1 MEDARLRRIA
11 EECAVRWALR
21 LGEPLPGGN
30 IALVLAAERAN
41 GTAAVLKV
49 SPPHPE
55 SDPEGDALACWA
67 GAGAVRVLEHDRE
80 RRALLLERLVPG
92 KSAWEVDEDEATRAV
107 AAVLRR
113 LAIEPPPGHS
123 FRPLA
128 DAAREWAEGLPELR
142 PAVEELLAEPT
153 PQVLLHQDL
162 HAGNVLRHGGDWVA
176 IDPKPLVGD
185 PAFDVASL
193 VRDRRP
199 IRDRCVVARR
209 LDLLA
214 DELGHDHERMRLWSW
229 VHALAWGWPGEAR
242 LIRSLPH

>member
-1 MEDARLRRIA
+1 MRALAD
-11 EECAVRWALR
+11 ECAERWSLR

-30 IALVLAAERAN
+30 IALVLAAERAD

-49 SPPHPE
+49 SRPHPE
-55 SDPEGDALACWA
+55 SDPEGDALACWD
-67 GAGAVRVLEHDRE
+67 GDGAVRVLQHDRD

-92 KSAWEVDEDEATRAV
+92 TTAWEVDEDEATRAV
-107 AAVLRR
+107 ADVLRR
-113 LAIEPPPGHS
+113 LAIEPPPGHP

-128 DAAREWAEGLPELR
+128 AAAREWADDFPEVR
-142 PAVEELLAEPT
+142 STVDELLVDPT

-162 HAGNVLRHGGDWVA
+162 HGGNVLRRGDAWVA

-199 IRDRCVVARR
+199 IRDRRVVERR
-209 LDLLA
+209 LDVLA
-214 DELGHDHERMRLWSW
+214 DELGHDRERMRLWSW
-229 VHALAWGWPGEAR
+229 VHAVAWGHPAEAR
-242 LIRSLPH
+242 LIRDLPH

>member
-1 MEDARLRRIA
+1 MRALAAQCA
-11 EECAVRWALR
+11 ERWSLR

-30 IALVLAAERAN
+30 VALVLAAERED
-41 GTAAVLKV
+41 GTPAVLKV

-55 SDPEGDALACWA
+55 SDPEADALAAWA
-67 GAGAVRVLEHDRE
+67 GDGAVRLLEHDRE

-92 KSAWEVDEDEATRAV
+92 TSAWEVDEDEAARAV

-113 LAIEPPPGHS
+113 LAIEPPPGHP
-123 FRPLA
+123 FRLLA
-128 DAAREWAEGLPELR
+128 DAAREWAEELPDIR
-142 PAVEELLAEPT
+142 SAVEELLADRT

-199 IRDRCVVARR
+199 IHDRRVIERR
-209 LDLLA
+209 FGLLT
-214 DELGHDHERMRLWSW
+214 DELGHDRERMRLWSW
-229 VHALAWGWPGEAR
+229 VHAVAWGWPDEAR

>member
-1 MEDARLRRIA
+1 M
-11 EECAVRWALR
+11 
-21 LGEPLPGGN
+21 
-30 IALVLAAERAN
+30 
-41 GTAAVLKV
+41 LKV

-55 SDPEGDALACWA
+55 SDPEADALAAWD
-67 GAGAVRVLEHDRE
+67 GDGAVRLLAHDPE

-92 KSAWEVDEDEATRAV
+92 TSAWELEDDAATRAV
-107 AAVLRR
+107 AGVLRR
-113 LAIEPPPGHS
+113 LAVEPPRGHP

-128 DAAREWAEGLPELR
+128 EAAREWAEELPELR
-142 PAVEELLAEPT
+142 AAVEELLTDPS

-162 HAGNVLRHGGDWVA
+162 HAGNVLRRGDDWVA

-199 IRDRCVVARR
+199 IRDRRVIERR

-214 DELGHDHERMRLWSW
+214 DELGHDRERMRLWSW
-229 VHALAWGWPGEAR
+229 VHAVAWGWPDEAR
-242 LIRSLPH
+242 LLAH